1 MKLASFHVQTPVGR
15 FNRIGNVQGGG
26 SILDLSSAY
35 ATLKDREGEAQPYQL
50 MEAVVPP
57 DMKRFIETGSTAL
70 HEAQRAV
77 EFVLQE
83 GTDIHGPQGESLVF
97 AMDQVQLL
105 PPLPR
110 PNSLRDFILFEGH
123 FRRAYDAQG
132 VGPPQAW
139 YKMPIYYKGNPAAM
153 IGHGQEL
160 DWPSYTEKL
169 DYELEMALIV
179 GKEGRDIPIEEAHE
193 YVFGFAC
200 LNDFSAR
207 DIQMDEMSARL
218 GPAKGKDFATAIGPW
233 IVTVDEVGDYHN
245 LNMEARINGEAWSQG
260 NCRDMYHSWERMIQ
274 HVSMDETIYPTDVLG
289 SGTVTRGCGLEL
301 DRWLQPG
308 DVVELEIENIG
319 VLSNKIVRR

>member
-1 MKLASFHVQTPVGR
+1 MKLASFQVGTPVGR
-15 FNRIGNVQGGG
+15 FTRIGAVQADGT
-26 SILDLSSAY
+26 IIDLSSSY
-35 ATLKDREGEAQPYQL
+35 AALKAWEGEPQSYRV
-50 MEAVVPP
+50 MEALVPP
-57 DMKRFIETGSTAL
+57 DMRRFVEAGSTAL
-70 HEAQRAV
+70 KEAQRAV
-77 EFVLQE
+77 DYALHEQPSK
-83 GTDIHGPQGESLVF
+83 GPQGESLSF
-97 AMDQVQLL
+97 AMADVQLL

-123 FRRAYDAQG
+123 FRRSYDALG
-132 VGPPQAW
+132 VEPPQAW
-139 YKMPIYYKGNPAAM
+139 YKMPIYYKGNPAAI

-233 IVTVDEVGDYHN
+233 IVTKDEVGDYHN

-260 NCRDMYHSWERMIQ
+260 NCKEMYHTWERMIQ
-274 HVSMDETIYPTDVLG
+274 HVSIDETIYPTDVLG

-319 VLSNKIVRR
+319 VLSNRIVRR